1 MTTRNLARR
10 LERLE
15 GRLLPATENMIGS
28 LLLGAGAIIAPADI
42 PSGDAVV
49 DAILREHGL
58 L

>member
-1 MTTRNLARR
+1 MSRDEARSKADIDFAV
-10 LERLE
+10 
-15 GRLLPATENMIGS
+15 GIGIEDPPVAR

-42 PSGDAVV
+42 PSGDAAV